1 MARGSRRPLPRR
13 HDRPHGGSHPACR
26 GSRAA
31 SRPCPCGSLHLH
43 LGGKHRHRL
52 RFEHPNRL
60 RQWRSQLCVGRDS
73 GRRLH
78 PRRHPALPRDL
89 HRRVNGYPGP
99 AAEACVSTPP
109 ATAYWAIWHGPAGGA
124 WTYSNSG
131 AASLNPAPGTAIG
144 LAFGAGRTPGMA
156 PPALPKPTTS
166 TTRPQPTQS
175 STTKG
180 GGTTTP
186 SSSTSRAAGSSTT
199 DPTSTAP
206 SATGSASPRHTGST
220 STKSTAGTTSST
232 SESRTPPTAS
242 ESSATSVAAPAG
254 ADGGKGPSPLAIVG
268 GGALAGAALV
278 AGAIVVRRQRDRA
291 RMS

>member
-1 MARGSRRPLPRR
+1 MIARTGAAILLAAGAVLPATPAEAAACTSASGVSIVIDFGSSIQTGCASGDPSSAWAAIQAAGFTLEGTQRF
-13 HDRPHGGSHPACR
+13 PATFIC
-26 GSRAA
+26 
-31 SRPCPCGSLHLH
+31 
-43 LGGKHRHRL
+43 
-52 RFEHPNRL
+52 
-60 RQWRSQLCVGRDS
+60 
-73 GRRLH
+73 
-78 PRRHPALPRDL
+78 
-89 HRRVNGYPGP
+89 RVNGYPGA

-109 ATAYWAIWHGPAGGA
+109 ATAYWALWHGPAGGS

-180 GGTTTP
+180 GGTTTS

-232 SESRTPPTAS
+232 SESRTPPAAS

-254 ADGGKGPSPLAIVG
+254 ADGGNGPSPLAIVG